1 MSDNEKGMAHFR
13 RFRVASVRLAL
24 GAMALLAAAGF
35 FYDPVTAQGV
45 LLGGLGGIIGFWIM
59 AVRLE
64 KLAMIGKGKV
74 KFAVLTWTYLRFAL
88 YGVVLFRAYT
98 LDRESY
104 HGLLGAVAGLF
115 IIRFVMVFLGLTGF
129 DVARNES
136 KSGGDQPE

>member
-1 MSDNEKGMAHFR
+1 MAHFR

-24 GAMALLAAAGF
+24 GAMVFLAAAAF

-45 LLGGLGGIIGFWIM
+45 LLGGLAGIIGFWIM

-64 KLAMIGKGKV
+64 KLAMIGEGKV
-74 KFAVLTWTYLRFAL
+74 KFSVLTWTYLRFAL

-104 HGLLGAVAGLF
+104 HGLLGAVAGVL
-115 IIRFVMVFLGLTGF
+115 IIRFVIVFLGLTGF
-129 DVARNES
+129 DMARSES
-136 KSGGDQPE
+136 KPSEDQHE